1 MPLSVIDAAPAGTS
15 ARTVA
20 SSPGEPVLFNVTSA
34 LRGYE
39 NRIAGSRFT
48 NVTCERRMSTGLCA
62 CPGSTSE
69 LAGAAPPS
77 ASAATSAASS
87 AATTPRM
94 PTVS

>member
-39 NRIAGSRFT
+39 KRIAGSWFT
-48 NVTCERRMSTGLCA
+48 NVTCERRMSIGLCA
-62 CPGSTSE
+62 SPGSTSE
-69 LAGAAPPS
+69 RAVAAPR
-77 ASAATSAASS
+77 ASAVTTASVASS
-87 AATTPRM
+87 VAMRRDAYAC
-94 PTVS
+94 